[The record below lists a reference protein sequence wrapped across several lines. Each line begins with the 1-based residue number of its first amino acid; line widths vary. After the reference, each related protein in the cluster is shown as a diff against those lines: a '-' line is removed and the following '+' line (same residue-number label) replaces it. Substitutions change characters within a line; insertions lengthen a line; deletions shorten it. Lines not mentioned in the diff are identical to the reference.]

1 MHGVRKPYRV
11 SVRTQSIPEKPRRA
25 LCARHR
31 QGSLYAF
38 TALGSSCFAGC
49 AFFESLCSHDIMPQ
63 LRAHFFDGMLLLG
76 FAQRSKL
83 LAARFF
89 LFDPL
94 AGEGAVLNAGKGF
107 FHASAGLIP
116 DHDRASREIA
126 ILGGV

>member
-38 TALGSSCFAGC
+38 TALGSSCFAG
-49 AFFESLCSHDIMPQ
+49 
-63 LRAHFFDGMLLLG
+63 AHFFDGMLLLG

-83 LAARFF
+83 LAARFV